1 MNIVSVQNIT
11 YRVRISN
18 ILINVLGYIDPGSVS
33 AFMAVIIGALAGVG
47 MTLKLYWHKIKFKL
61 SK

>member
-1 MNIVSVQNIT
+1 MIGLFES
-11 YRVRISN
+11 S
-18 ILINVLGYIDPGSVS
+18 ILVNVLGYIDPGSVS

>member
-1 MNIVSVQNIT
+1 MVSLFE
-11 YRVRISN
+11 SS

>member
-1 MNIVSVQNIT
+1 MIGLFD
-11 YRVRISN
+11 SN
-18 ILINVLGYIDPGSVS
+18 ILINVFGYIDPGSLT

>member
-1 MNIVSVQNIT
+1 MVSLFD
-11 YRVRISN
+11 SS
-18 ILINVLGYIDPGSVS
+18 ILINVFGYIDPGSLS

-47 MTLKLYWHKIKFKL
+47 MTLKLYWHKIKFKF

>member
-1 MNIVSVQNIT
+1 VVGLFD
-11 YRVRISN
+11 SN

-33 AFMAVIIGALAGVG
+33 AFMAVIIGAFAGVG